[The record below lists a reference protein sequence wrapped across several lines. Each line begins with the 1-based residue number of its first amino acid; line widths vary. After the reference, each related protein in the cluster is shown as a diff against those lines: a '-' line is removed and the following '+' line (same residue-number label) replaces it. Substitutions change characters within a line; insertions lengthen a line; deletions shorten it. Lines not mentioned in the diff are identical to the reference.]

1 LNTYKINIQNTTI
14 YIMESTNSRYM
25 NHQSEMNNNRETDT
39 EDRFSPYYRASKNI
53 TILLYSH
60 VLELM
65 SILCVIS
72 CIMLLLLCTWVLTM
86 SLYINEMINNNYN
99 KNSLPNLKMVIQVY
113 IGTISEQISNYITLS
128 KLFRSNIII
137 KQESDLSSNS
147 SEESMNEQISEHDNW
162 EDDDEVEYSDS
173 QSIPSNDSTIDNS
186 INTNENVV
194 RESTSSDSDIEDIT
208 EEVLQIRI
216 LNRDIVDL
224 TNAIAMETSS
234 DSDTN
239 NSHSRQ
245 SSVNSDLI
253 NESLDED
260 DLETK
265 KNN

>member
-1 LNTYKINIQNTTI
+1 
-14 YIMESTNSRYM
+14 
-25 NHQSEMNNNRETDT
+25 
-39 EDRFSPYYRASKNI
+39 
-53 TILLYSH
+53 
-60 VLELM
+60 
-65 SILCVIS
+65 
-72 CIMLLLLCTWVLTM
+72 
-86 SLYINEMINNNYN
+86 
-99 KNSLPNLKMVIQVY
+99 MVIQVY

>member
-1 LNTYKINIQNTTI
+1 
-14 YIMESTNSRYM
+14 MESTNSRYM
-25 NHQSEMNNNRETDT
+25 NHQSEMNNNRETDK
-39 EDRFSPYYRASKNI
+39 EDRFSPYYRTSKNI

-162 EDDDEVEYSDS
+162 EDDEVEYSDS

-194 RESTSSDSDIEDIT
+194 RESTASDSDIEDIT
-208 EEVLQIRI
+208 EKVLQNRI

-224 TNAIAMETSS
+224 TNDMETSSDSDTNNSDSRQSS

-245 SSVNSDLI
+245 SSINSEI
-253 NESLDED
+253 MNESLDNE

>member
-1 LNTYKINIQNTTI
+1 
-14 YIMESTNSRYM
+14 MESTNSRYM

-224 TNAIAMETSS
+224 TNAMETSS

-253 NESLDED
+253 NESLD

>member
-1 LNTYKINIQNTTI
+1 
-14 YIMESTNSRYM
+14 MESTNSRYM

>member
-1 LNTYKINIQNTTI
+1 
-14 YIMESTNSRYM
+14 MESTNSRYM

-128 KLFRSNIII
+128 S
-137 KQESDLSSNS
+137 
-147 SEESMNEQISEHDNW
+147 
-162 EDDDEVEYSDS
+162 
-173 QSIPSNDSTIDNS
+173 
-186 INTNENVV
+186 
-194 RESTSSDSDIEDIT
+194 
-208 EEVLQIRI
+208 
-216 LNRDIVDL
+216 
-224 TNAIAMETSS
+224 
-234 DSDTN
+234 
-239 NSHSRQ
+239 
-245 SSVNSDLI
+245 
-253 NESLDED
+253 
-260 DLETK
+260 
-265 KNN
+265 

>member
-1 LNTYKINIQNTTI
+1 
-14 YIMESTNSRYM
+14 MESTNSRYM

-253 NESLDED
+253 NESLD

>member
-1 LNTYKINIQNTTI
+1 
-14 YIMESTNSRYM
+14 MESTNSRYM

-234 DSDTN
+234 NSDTN